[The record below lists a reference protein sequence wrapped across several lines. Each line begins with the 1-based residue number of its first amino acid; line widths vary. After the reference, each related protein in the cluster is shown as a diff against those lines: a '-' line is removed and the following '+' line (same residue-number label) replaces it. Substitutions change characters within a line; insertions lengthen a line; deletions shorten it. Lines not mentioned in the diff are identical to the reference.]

1 MQFVPGI
8 TLARLI
14 GSFRLCEPEMQN
26 GQAFLAV
33 LDRLCTEPTTFDLG
47 GLTVR
52 TFLQTCDHVEL
63 TCWLGGRL
71 AEASLAHAHSQGV
84 IHRDIKPANI
94 LLNRYGRPSLADF
107 NIALNTQA
115 GECAFGGT
123 LSYMAT
129 EHLNVFLLGEKSSE
143 NSVDGRSDL
152 YSLALVLF
160 EFLTGKLPAPDTNES
175 DDPKEQVRHLLQ
187 SRQSGTPSPQAVRS
201 EVPDLMDRLL
211 PAAWTRIPTSVFRRR
226 KRSCTPSTGA
236 ASWCKWRRSP
246 IKTAGWFACAAHDRS
261 S

>member
-1 MQFVPGI
+1 M
-8 TLARLI
+8 
-14 GSFRLCEPEMQN
+14 
-26 GQAFLAV
+26 
-33 LDRLCTEPTTFDLG
+33 
-47 GLTVR
+47 
-52 TFLQTCDHVEL
+52 
-63 TCWLGGRL
+63 
-71 AEASLAHAHSQGV
+71 

-123 LSYMAT
+123 LSYMAP

-211 PAAWTRIPTSVFRRR
+211 RRCLDPNPDKRFPSAEAFMHALDGCRELVQVEKEPDQNSRLVRMCRARPFLMMILLVLVPHLAGSIFNVSYNELLIVKKAPLQQSCFHWLVMVYNTAAYPLILIVVVIVISRARQ
-226 KRSCTPSTGA
+226 G
-236 ASWCKWRRSP
+236 WRRL
-246 IKTAGWFACAAHDRS
+246 A
-261 S
+261 